1 MIDACWEKFT
11 NKLAGLAFRFEVN
24 PLSCGNP
31 EHFAQYIRFCAI
43 SDNKAGRSVTHV
55 LLNKEKE
62 VIVGYISLKAS
73 SLLTEIEVRGKQVW
87 TGEPALEIAELAV
100 HKNYERQG
108 VGRAL
113 IDIAITV
120 ATQTNDIILGIRHL
134 VLAADPKA
142 VPFYERMG
150 FSPIRDYFH
159 IPQDAANAKCVP
171 MFMQLY

>member
-31 EHFAQYIRFCAI
+31 EHFVEYIRFCAI

-62 VIVGYISLKAS
+62 VI
-73 SLLTEIEVRGKQVW
+73 
-87 TGEPALEIAELAV
+87 
-100 HKNYERQG
+100 
-108 VGRAL
+108 
-113 IDIAITV
+113 
-120 ATQTNDIILGIRHL
+120 
-134 VLAADPKA
+134 ADPKA